1 MHVSSTV
8 LDNAVA
14 LVQAEGSATTD
25 EGVEPLY
32 RAIGRAIEERRNR
45 LIIDL
50 AKVTYLSS
58 SALGALLRAH
68 VTYTRKHWQYRICGL
83 NERVYTILAITKLDR
98 VLYLQDT
105 LDQARRSLA

>member
-14 LVQAEGSATTD
+14 LVQAEGSANAD
-25 EGVEPLY
+25 EGVEPL
-32 RAIGRAIEERRNR
+32 IRAIERAIVDRRNP

-58 SALGALLRAH
+58 GAIGALLRAH

-83 NERVYTILAITKLDR
+83 NDRVYTILAITKLNR
-98 VLYLQDT
+98 ILFLQDT